1 LAFGVIRYLNTT
13 KSFGLVYRPPEK
25 DDYEDEWRTS
35 FYNEMRERKNY
46 EPYYN
51 DPTKLVLH
59 AYGDASF
66 APTATEKSYDDGVG
80 RSVTGVVVQCCGGT
94 LSWTS
99 KRQSITTASTAES
112 ETLAQMTASYHALGL
127 RDLLLSLRLPLTVR
141 THNDNQASMSII
153 ACKVP
158 SSKTRHLIIKTG
170 VVRDL
175 LLTSEVDGDYCP
187 SDKQKAD
194 PLTKSL
200 SREKHTQALK
210 LLSMRER
217 ERKALHQP

>member
-1 LAFGVIRYLNTT
+1 
-13 KSFGLVYRPPEK
+13 
-25 DDYEDEWRTS
+25 
-35 FYNEMRERKNY
+35 MRERKNY
-46 EPYYN
+46 APYCN

-127 RDLLLSLRLPLTVR
+127 VVVVTTATDGTDAQRQPGEHVHYCLQSTVVEDQ
-141 THNDNQASMSII
+141 TPN
-153 ACKVP
+153 
-158 SSKTRHLIIKTG
+158 
-170 VVRDL
+170 
-175 LLTSEVDGDYCP
+175 Y
-187 SDKQKAD
+187 
-194 PLTKSL
+194 
-200 SREKHTQALK
+200 
-210 LLSMRER
+210 
-217 ERKALHQP
+217 